1 MNLIGKVAEKL
12 KGLAE
17 ITESYSLGGKTYP
30 LYIKLESSI
39 FHTTFFLKDYEI
51 NSFFHLFFEN
61 FEKTTSEELK
71 DELNFLIENRSAFL
85 SIPPDHYRST
95 VVLVVE
101 TEKFTGSKLPSKVK
115 HLWLGIRGSVEF
127 LTVVAERKSRTILA
141 EERWKE
147 RVEWIFEGLEGWTLK
162 NFT

>member
-1 MNLIGKVAEKL
+1 MKNLL
-12 KGLAE
+12 KSRFQDLGE
-17 ITESYSLGGKTYP
+17 IKENLLLKGKTYP
-30 LYIKLESSI
+30 LYIKISSSI

-101 TEKFTGSKLPSKVK
+101 TEKLTGSKLPSKVK
-115 HLWLGIRGSVEF
+115 HLWFGIRGSVEF